1 MANKERYKTQTT
13 CNDFKHHYCWKM
25 NDSLKEWRTDMAE
38 IRVEL
43 TKARGELRILNW
55 RMINVEKTLE
65 TFATK
70 EDMRVML
77 RDVVQAFQAANR
89 ESRQNFRKDIYQATG
104 LMTVV
109 LGALMGFIHYFY

>member
-1 MANKERYKTQTT
+1 MT
-13 CNDFKHHYCWKM
+13 
-25 NDSLKEWRTDMAE
+25 E

-55 RMINVEKTLE
+55 RMANVEKTLE

-89 ESRQNFRKDIYQATG
+89 ESRQNFRKYIYQATV